1 MLCRTAEINI
11 MLDKAGLDNPSLV
24 VLSCLH
30 KTQKG
35 SDFDGMGRINAP
47 AFAGTIAG
55 ADPRAS
61 AQQAIKGT
69 LLL

>member
-1 MLCRTAEINI
+1 MLCRTAQINI
-11 MLDKAGLDNPSLV
+11 MLNKAGLDNPALF

-35 SDFDGMGRINAP
+35 SEVDGMGKVNAP
-47 AFAGTIAG
+47 AIAGTIAG